1 MKYFHA
7 DRLKSKNIFL
17 LFTFNLV
24 ELVRMTR
31 HISPSQKRRRERIG
45 LYTLW
50 PTQAEYNTCNTNV
63 NILSLNKH
71 PVQQYFIFSVYN
83 LSLLQR
89 FSYHKKEQRIQ
100 QQILF
105 PRTKLL
111 IDIVLFCIKAFQDV
125 VLVYT
130 RALGA
135 PLLSTTEDLI
145 SIGCLYFQIALSVT
159 IWEAPLSVPPVLI
172 SHKFIWSWDVCRQV
186 RPIHKCY
193 RAFSSCF

>member
-1 MKYFHA
+1 M
-7 DRLKSKNIFL
+7 
-17 LFTFNLV
+17 
-24 ELVRMTR
+24 
-31 HISPSQKRRRERIG
+31 SQI
-45 LYTLW
+45 TI
-50 PTQAEYNTCNTNV
+50 V
-63 NILSLNKH
+63 NMLSQNKH
-71 PVQQYFIFSVYN
+71 PVQQYLIFSVYN

-89 FSYHKKEQRIQ
+89 FSYQKKEQKNVQRIQ

-111 IDIVLFCIKAFQDV
+111 IGIVLFCIKAFQDV

-159 IWEAPLSVPPVLI
+159 I
-172 SHKFIWSWDVCRQV
+172 
-186 RPIHKCY
+186 
-193 RAFSSCF
+193 